1 MKFKKLLLDSLY
13 PRCCPVCH
21 KIVEGREK
29 IICDSCL
36 EKMRPISQPRCFQC
50 GKSIQNAEQEYCRD
64 CQKASH
70 VYEQGIGIYVY
81 DDIMRRSIENFKF
94 HGRREYGDFYI
105 RAMAE
110 YGRSYIQRW
119 KPEAIVPV
127 PITARKQKIR
137 GFNQSEYLAEG
148 IGEIYKIPV
157 LSQAVVRLEERK
169 AQKELSAKERRR
181 NLKHA
186 FQIGKNFKAFKTVLL
201 VDDVYTTGS
210 TVDAV
215 AEVLKENGVERIYF
229 LTLCQGKGF

>member
-1 MKFKKLLLDSLY
+1 
-13 PRCCPVCH
+13 
-21 KIVEGREK
+21 
-29 IICDSCL
+29 
-36 EKMRPISQPRCFQC
+36 
-50 GKSIQNAEQEYCRD
+50 
-64 CQKASH
+64 
-70 VYEQGIGIYVY
+70 
-81 DDIMRRSIENFKF
+81 
-94 HGRREYGDFYI
+94 
-105 RAMAE
+105 MAE

-186 FQIGKNFKAFKTVLL
+186 FQIGKNFKACKTVLL